1 MEQQT
6 TMTHIWPYSKF
17 FNPEA
22 KPFSEEREA
31 DVWDELRDLT
41 FDEDV
46 RGNIA
51 FLIHEED
58 IVCANGEWGNN
69 HNVTS
74 TSIIEKFQEDHVVNN
89 RYSFFEQRELEQE
102 IHSPATEEISFTS
115 RTAAQIEADEPGN
128 LITVPAERARVET
141 RKKRLPVHLGSKL
154 DALAV
159 IEKYR
164 THEIAA
170 LVLWHPEFNPH
181 GPEEYLKHLPL
192 VRSKCADLPIYIFHW
207 DYRGDKYGVEREGQ
221 ADASWQ
227 NRFHSKSEALTIP
240 ENVDVVVRGL
250 CNVGS
255 VSMWGALPKH
265 GKSYLFLSL
274 MKALLSGES
283 WLNYFE
289 VSQAKRVVY
298 LVPEVGLRGVMK
310 RLRKL
315 GMVDYLYDSATNPE
329 GRLFVQTLSSRD
341 KLKLDDAALL
351 QAVQD
356 ADVFVDPIIRYIE
369 GEENNASD
377 QRILSNKLLALISAE
392 ARSVWCAHHSP
403 KAFKD
408 VTDITTQNVLRGTGE
423 FAAFP
428 DLIFGVLKTNDETSR
443 LYIKCTD
450 ARDDDEYLGDFEV
463 EMRPWI
469 DETGDLK
476 LVVSPGTGTPLREQR
491 RNSKSGPKADPERQ
505 AKIDFVK
512 GLDGSLQDKVEAMNE
527 KFGSNHVKSTV
538 GEWLKKANP
547 FDSDQGE

>member
-1 MEQQT
+1 MQEHT
-6 TMTHIWPYSKF
+6 NNVGVTHVWPCSKLV
-17 FNPEA
+17 NPEA
-22 KPFSEEREA
+22 QPFSNEREA

-46 RGNIA
+46 RGKVFVA
-51 FLIHEED
+51 LH
-58 IVCANGEWGNN
+58 ASLN
-69 HNVTS
+69 HDAYAGDFKRE
-74 TSIIEKFQEDHVVNN
+74 IEKDDVVNN
-89 RYSFFEQRELEQE
+89 RVTFYRPREVEFNV
-102 IHSPATEEISFTS
+102 HRPATPEHTFQPLRSVDEEFRLGADGWEEVPDTS
-115 RTAAQIEADEPGN
+115 APIVILAKSARDEK
-128 LITVPAERARVET
+128 ET
-141 RKKRLPVHLGSKL
+141 RRIPFNLGSRV
-154 DALAV
+154 DAQFV
-159 IEKYR
+159 VR
-164 THEIAA
+164 QFNNHEIVA
-170 LVLWHPEFNPH
+170 LVLWHPDES
-181 GPEEYLKHLPL
+181 LQLTHLPV
-192 VRSKCADLPIYIFHW
+192 VRSKCPDLPIYIFHC
-207 DYRGDKYGVEREGQ
+207 DYRTDKYGVEREGG
-221 ADASWQ
+221 ASGSWQ
-227 NRFHSKSEALTIP
+227 SRFHSKTEALTIP
-240 ENVDVVVRGL
+240 EDVDVVVRGL

-274 MKALLSGES
+274 MKALLTGKP
-283 WLNYFE
+283 WLNHFE
-289 VSQAKRVVY
+289 VSKAQRVVY

-315 GMVDYLYDSATNPE
+315 GTVDHLYDSVVNPE

-341 KLKLDDAALL
+341 KLKLDDDALL
-351 QAVQD
+351 QAVKG

-423 FAAFP
+423 FSAFP

-469 DETGDLK
+469 DETGDFK
-476 LVVSPGTGTPLREQR
+476 LVVPPGTGTPLREQR
-491 RNSKSGPKADPERQ
+491 RSKSGPKVDPDLQ
-505 AKIDFVK
+505 AKMEFHCCPGK
-512 GLDGSLQDKVEAMNE
+512 SLQ
-527 KFGSNHVKSTV
+527 
-538 GEWLKKANP
+538 
-547 FDSDQGE
+547 